1 MVRLFLL
8 NSHFWNSMF
17 IIMYSKKTYACM
29 KSQNRLYSTYKLQ
42 SSLVGFV
49 VFGGKTSFGFLHQ
62 WSDIYHFFLSSNAY
76 EERLDW
82 CIFVRL
88 LIFLFP
94 SWKLF
99 FHEIDIYVF
108 FQMLK
113 REEGKWLTRNVRS
126 RTDVIFSLIDTW
138 NIFIFDKSF
147 VNSSKWWFDNIFYNL
162 YFIVNSIHLKRG
174 KW

>member
-1 MVRLFLL
+1 MVRLCLL
-8 NSHFWNSMF
+8 NSYFWNMY
-17 IIMYSKKTYACM
+17 IIIEKKLMHAW
-29 KSQNRLYSTYKLQ
+29 KVRIDWSTYKLQ

-94 SWKLF
+94 SWNF
-99 FHEIDIYVF
+99 FSWNRHLRFF

-113 REEGKWLTRNVRS
+113 REEGKWLTRNAKLFIPS
-126 RTDVIFSLIDTW
+126 TLNTDYL
-138 NIFIFDKSF
+138 
-147 VNSSKWWFDNIFYNL
+147 L
-162 YFIVNSIHLKRG
+162 
-174 KW
+174 

>member
-1 MVRLFLL
+1 MWFVSVYSILIFGLWNMYIIIEKKLMHAWKVRID
-8 NSHFWNSMF
+8 W
-17 IIMYSKKTYACM
+17 
-29 KSQNRLYSTYKLQ
+29 STYKLQ

-94 SWKLF
+94 SWNF
-99 FHEIDIYVF
+99 FHEIVIYGF
-108 FQMLK
+108 FPNA
-113 REEGKWLTRNVRS
+113 E
-126 RTDVIFSLIDTW
+126 
-138 NIFIFDKSF
+138 
-147 VNSSKWWFDNIFYNL
+147 
-162 YFIVNSIHLKRG
+162 KRG
-174 KW
+174 GKMIDKKCKVIYPKYSKHWLSTVERTIDCVCSKILNQYFSFSWCTG